1 VRSADPEPGA
11 ERRGQSPT
19 ARLAASVYW
28 S

>member
-1 VRSADPEPGA
+1 VRSAAPEPGA
-11 ERRGQSPT
+11 GGQSPT